1 MLYRKG
7 YRAPYWR
14 APEVLRGEPPSK
26 ASDVYAYGMLL
37 YEVLFRREPFDKENK
52 EVCDLIDK
60 AMLETLVCL
69 FEEDSSSK
77 PDRHDH
83 AYR

>member
-14 APEVLRGEPPSK
+14 APEVLRGEAPSK

-37 YEVLFRREPFDKENK
+37 YEVLFRREPFDKENQ
-52 EVCDLIDK
+52 EVCDLINK
-60 AMLETLVCL
+60 AMIDT
-69 FEEDSSSK
+69 
-77 PDRHDH
+77 
-83 AYR
+83 